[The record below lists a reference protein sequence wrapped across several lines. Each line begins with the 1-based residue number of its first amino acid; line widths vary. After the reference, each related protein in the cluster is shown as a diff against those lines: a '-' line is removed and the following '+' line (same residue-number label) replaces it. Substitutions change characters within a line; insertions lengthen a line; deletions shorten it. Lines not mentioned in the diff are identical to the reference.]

1 MSGVSRRC
9 SPICKAAVCFSQV
22 RFSTIEVVFVRSF
35 VFASV
40 SKSIFI
46 NSGLESVS
54 FFSGSLLGSSLRA
67 VLVKLHEFSKIELG
81 LLEYLSLADKD
92 VVKREDL
99 GALLSDSLANLVGEP
114 GEKI

>member
-1 MSGVSRRC
+1 M
-9 SPICKAAVCFSQV
+9 
-22 RFSTIEVVFVRSF
+22 FVRSF